1 MQAQIGKVGI
11 NTNTPLAMLH
21 VKDSSV
27 LFTGGAQIPQS
38 PGNPPISGAGVRMMW
53 YPEKAALRVG
63 QALGQQWSKDS
74 IGLYSI
80 AMGYNTRAFGHNS
93 VAMGELIK
101 SDGDYSIALGA
112 NNTTTGQQSTALGSF
127 LTTSGFWSAA
137 MGVNN
142 VATGIVSTAIGG
154 SNRASGSYSTAI
166 GNLTV
171 ANSAYEIVV
180 GRAND
185 TTGVGSSTGWFD
197 GDPLFVI
204 GNGDL
209 FGTRKNAM
217 TVLKNGNTGIGTKSP
232 QRVLHVS
239 KGLSGASSSAT
250 TAALFEDNADL
261 AISLIT
267 PNVNSSSILFG
278 NPTNAAHGGI
288 VYNGSTSPKGF
299 DFRTNLDI
307 SRVVIDSSG
316 RMGIGTT
323 APKRLLHVSNGST
336 GVTPFS
342 SSNGVFEDDA
352 NVSISLITP
361 NANSSAVFFG
371 NTTSSTHG
379 GIVYNSALPNG
390 LDFRTNGNSTKAVI
404 SDIGD
409 MGIGDTSPNA
419 KLHVSKGTSG
429 STYFSTAGIVVEDNS
444 DVYLQFAAPSPEEN
458 GLISSSE
465 LTTMRSGI
473 IFRPD
478 SSVQIRAGGNTTKFS
493 VDKSGNTNA
502 VGEIRRSSTGSANMV
517 PICYGSVDANG
528 TILSGSGNFTVTSTP
543 PGYYEITIT
552 GETYSNSGYTTSA
565 TPVSGNPRFIST
577 ANNGGK
583 IVVRTWTSAAAL
595 VDTLFHFAVY
605 RN

>member
-1 MQAQIGKVGI
+1 
-11 NTNTPLAMLH
+11 
-21 VKDSSV
+21 
-27 LFTGGAQIPQS
+27 
-38 PGNPPISGAGVRMMW
+38 MMW
-53 YPEKAALRVG
+53 YPEKAAFRAG

-74 IGLYSI
+74 TGLYSI
-80 AMGYNTRAFGHNS
+80 AMGYDTRAFGDYS

-101 SDGDYSIALGA
+101 ADGDYSIALGS
-112 NNTTTGQQSTALGSF
+112 NNITTGQQSTALGSF
-127 LTTSGFWSAA
+127 LTTTGMWSAA
-137 MGVNN
+137 MGSTNE
-142 VATGIVSTAIGG
+142 ATGIVSTAMGG
-154 SNRASGSYSTAI
+154 LNKASGAFSTVA
-166 GNLTV
+166 GSSNV
-171 ANSAYEIVV
+171 ANSYAEFVV
-180 GRAND
+180 GHYND
-185 TTGVGSSTGWFD
+185 TTGVGSSDSWISS
-197 GDPLFVI
+197 DPLFVI
-204 GNGDL
+204 GNGDGFL
-209 FGTRKNAM
+209 SRKNAV

-239 KGLSGASSSAT
+239 KGLSGASSSAS
-250 TAALFEDNADL
+250 TAALFEDNANL

-278 NPTNAAHGGI
+278 NPANAVHGGI
-288 VYNGSTSPKGF
+288 VYNGTTSPKGF

-323 APKRLLHVSNGST
+323 APKRSLHVSNGST
-336 GVTPFS
+336 GVTPHS
-342 SSNGVFEDDA
+342 SSCGVFEDDA
-352 NVSISLITP
+352 NVSISLISP

-493 VDKSGNTNA
+493 VDKLGNTNA
-502 VGEIRRSSTGSANMV
+502 VGEIRRTSTGAANMV
-517 PICYGSVDANG
+517 PICYGSVECKWYH
-528 TILSGSGNFTVTSTP
+528 LKWLRKFY
-543 PGYYEITIT
+543 GYIQLLPDIM
-552 GETYSNSGYTTSA
+552 
-565 TPVSGNPRFIST
+565 
-577 ANNGGK
+577 K
-583 IVVRTWTSAAAL
+583 
-595 VDTLFHFAVY
+595 
-605 RN
+605 